1 MDQWGYI
8 LNTEYVMNEEKRK
21 EKAGWLRF
29 HTREPIH
36 STLHEAEIKTDLC
49 EDNSYAQRCTTF
61 KNCLPG
67 SIAFTGY

>member
-8 LNTEYVMNEEKRK
+8 LNTEYVMDEEKRK

-49 EDNSYAQRCTTF
+49 EDN
-61 KNCLPG
+61 
-67 SIAFTGY
+67 